1 MSDLPDTAAKSF
13 HLWITT
19 ADTSLEA
26 PVVNKLI
33 ERGYSITFADGKNIT
48 LKNNNG
54 VSQVIALRVERFS
67 EEKFTAVRLHADT
80 MDIIKSVQGK
90 HYSVIVSEFSYESGW
105 CASHV
110 EYGLLL
116 GSESTVVS
124 QKPN

>member
-1 MSDLPDTAAKSF
+1 MSELQNTAAKVF

-19 ADTSLEA
+19 ADASLEA

-33 ERGYSITFADGKNIT
+33 ERGYSIGFADGKNIS
-48 LKNNNG
+48 LKNDNG
-54 VSQVIALRVERFS
+54 VSQVIALRVERLS
-67 EEKFTAVRLHADT
+67 GDKFTAAAFHKDV
-80 MDIIKSVQGK
+80 MDIIKSVGGK

-110 EYGLLL
+110 EFGLLL
-116 GSESTVVS
+116 GSEPMAVS